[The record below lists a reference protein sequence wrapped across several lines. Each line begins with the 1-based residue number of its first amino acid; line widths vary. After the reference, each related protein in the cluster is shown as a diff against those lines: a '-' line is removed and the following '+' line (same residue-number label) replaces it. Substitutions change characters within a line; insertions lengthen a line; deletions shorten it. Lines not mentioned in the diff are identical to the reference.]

1 MSQFFDCFSEDQVV
15 SILTNVKNSM
25 QKDTKVFILEP
36 FTDKQLFDGATYS
49 LIHISLYFTCMA
61 NGNSKMY
68 SEKRM
73 IEMAEKAGLKI
84 HKKYENI
91 GVHDYTLL
99 ELGQGK

>member
-1 MSQFFDCFSEDQVV
+1 
-15 SILTNVKNSM
+15 
-25 QKDTKVFILEP
+25 
-36 FTDKQLFDGATYS
+36 
-49 LIHISLYFTCMA
+49 MA

-99 ELGQGK
+99 ELGLGK